1 MQDVTANNISVPASI
16 NNLRMLERLL
26 LIWKNEGETFKTIV
40 RTLGR
45 ILVGEDEADDAP
57 LNDEEVNTAID
68 SSVYLWI
75 TYFN

>member
-57 LNDEEVNTAID
+57 LNDEEVKTK
-68 SSVYLWI
+68 VYYRHI
-75 TYFN
+75 FA

>member
-1 MQDVTANNISVPASI
+1 MQDLAANNISVPASI
-16 NNLRMLERLL
+16 ENLRMLERLL

-57 LNDEEVNTAID
+57 LNDEEVKTK
-68 SSVYLWI
+68 VYYRHI
-75 TYFN
+75 FA